1 MFVTWLKGVGGRLDS
16 RIRVSNTLVW
26 NKLPLPAVEDALRE
40 EIAVGGE
47 SVLAARE
54 LHPNRSL
61 ADHYNPLAMSP
72 ELLKAHAKLDK
83 AVDQAF
89 GAVMPVQ
96 SNEERL
102 KRLFNRYAELTAA

>member
-1 MFVTWLKGVGGRLDS
+1 
-16 RIRVSNTLVW
+16 
-26 NKLPLPAVEDALRE
+26 
-40 EIAVGGE
+40 
-47 SVLAARE
+47 
-54 LHPNRSL
+54 
-61 ADHYNPLAMSP
+61 MSP